1 MEERARER
9 RPYLPHSEPVSWRG
23 GRFFH
28 LTGPYGS
35 LTGHLTGW
43 SLIKSPSLLGPYGFT
58 GKMGGCGGPASLIL
72 IVIIIGCFPPPRPLP
87 ASRPGAA
94 ITCTHLHSSTA
105 IYGYLRLSTHKI
117 SDPRDGPP
125 PATNFEYLRLTAT
138 NCGFN
143 KPKQSPPHGSRS
155 AISVL
160 S

>member
-1 MEERARER
+1 MFMRVVTVLRVQA
-9 RPYLPHSEPVSWRG
+9 PKRG
-23 GRFFH
+23 
-28 LTGPYGS
+28 
-35 LTGHLTGW
+35 
-43 SLIKSPSLLGPYGFT
+43 SPSF
-58 GKMGGCGGPASLIL
+58 LIVIVLL

-87 ASRPGAA
+87 ASRPGTA

-117 SDPRDGPP
+117 SDPRDGRPP
-125 PATNFEYLRLTAT
+125 STNFDYLRLTAT

-160 S
+160 SAVKSSFPLGLANLTGYD